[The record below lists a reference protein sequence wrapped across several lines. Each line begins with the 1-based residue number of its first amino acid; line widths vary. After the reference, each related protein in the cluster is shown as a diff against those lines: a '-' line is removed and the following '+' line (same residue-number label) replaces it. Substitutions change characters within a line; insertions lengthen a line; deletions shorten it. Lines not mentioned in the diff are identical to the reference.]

1 MATQSQLLDSMELEK
16 EKGVTIK
23 ASAVQ
28 MHWQAADGETYE
40 LNLIDT
46 PGHVDFAYEVSRALA
61 ACEGALLVVD
71 ATQGIEAQTL
81 ANLYLALEND
91 LEVIPVINKIDLP
104 AADPERVRAE
114 VEDVIGIDASDA
126 VLASAKI
133 GLGIPELL
141 EQIVTKV
148 PAPEGDLQAPLQAL
162 VFDSVYDPYRGV
174 GLNIRIKNDV
184 VRSGDMIRFMANGK
198 EYEVIEVGIFSRNRL
213 SATF

>member
-1 MATQSQLLDSMELEK
+1 MDPSRIRNFSIIAHIDHGKSTLADRLLEVTGTVDARQMATQSQLLDSMELEK

-104 AADPERVRAE
+104 TAQVEAVAADVA
-114 VEDVIGIDASDA
+114 
-126 VLASAKI
+126 
-133 GLGIPELL
+133 
-141 EQIVTKV
+141 
-148 PAPEGDLQAPLQAL
+148 
-162 VFDSVYDPYRGV
+162 
-174 GLNIRIKNDV
+174 
-184 VRSGDMIRFMANGK
+184 
-198 EYEVIEVGIFSRNRL
+198 
-213 SATF
+213 